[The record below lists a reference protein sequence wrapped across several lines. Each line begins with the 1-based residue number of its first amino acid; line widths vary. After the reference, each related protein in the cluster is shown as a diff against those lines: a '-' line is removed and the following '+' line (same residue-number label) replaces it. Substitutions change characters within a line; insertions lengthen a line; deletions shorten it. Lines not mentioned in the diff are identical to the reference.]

1 MYETNID
8 CVPAGRFSGKMV
20 VSMRPMAPRDAIRAI
35 QITSRFPSVHG
46 APVHFGDPAA
56 IGIRDIADPEHG
68 EAVPIAPGE
77 VPVFWA
83 CGVTPQV
90 AIRTA
95 RPPIAI
101 THSPGTMLITDLL
114 NTHLSVL

>member
-1 MYETNID
+1 
-8 CVPAGRFSGKMV
+8 MV
-20 VSMRPMAPRDAIRAI
+20 VSMRPYAPADAIRAI
-35 QITSRFPSVHG
+35 AVTSRCNKVHG

-56 IGIRDIADPEHG
+56 IGIADIDKPSWERP
-68 EAVPIAPGE
+68 VPIRPGE

-90 AIRTA
+90 VVEAA

-101 THSPGTMLITDLL
+101 SHKPGHMLVTDLL
-114 NTHLSVL
+114 NSELAD